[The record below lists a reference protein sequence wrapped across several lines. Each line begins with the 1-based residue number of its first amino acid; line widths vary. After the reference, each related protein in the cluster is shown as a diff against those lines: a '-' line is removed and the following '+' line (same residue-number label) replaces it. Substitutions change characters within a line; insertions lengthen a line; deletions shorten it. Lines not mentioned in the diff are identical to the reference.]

1 MSTTARIGAAVAGLA
16 VAGVSDM
23 PDFSGDHFAWEGS
36 CWEAVTDP
44 DLDVATMS
52 PSASPVAKEAL
63 TARIVQAMSVATKKL
78 VVTEEAILNHAT
90 LIGDTAV
97 DNINVRGKL
106 VGRD

>member
-23 PDFSGDHFAWEGS
+23 PDLSGDHFTWEGS

-52 PSASPVAKEAL
+52 PSASPAAKEAL

-78 VVTEEAILNHAT
+78 VVTEEAK
-90 LIGDTAV
+90 IGRASCRERV
-97 DNINVRGKL
+97 
-106 VGRD
+106 

>member
-1 MSTTARIGAAVAGLA
+1 MSTTARVGAAVAGLA

-23 PDFSGDHFAWEGS
+23 PDFSGDYFTWEGS

-44 DLDVATMS
+44 DLDLATMS
-52 PSASPVAKEAL
+52 PSASPAAKEAL

-90 LIGDTAV
+90 LIGQTVV
-97 DNINVRGKL
+97 DDIDRKSV
-106 VGRD
+106 V